1 MIAILQKEINSFLN
15 SMIAYIVIG
24 VFLVAIGLFMWV
36 FPETSVLEY
45 GYADMQTLF
54 SMAPWLFLFLIPA
67 ITMRSFSEEKKAGT
81 MELLLTKPLTDTQ
94 LILGKYLACLFLAVL
109 ALLPT
114 GLYYYSVYAL
124 GNPAGNIDSAAVAG
138 SYIGLVFLAAIFTAI
153 GIFASAITDNQ
164 IVSFIVA
171 VFGCFLIYAGFDYI
185 ATVDAWGDMAYFIS
199 YLGISFHY
207 EPLSKGLIDSRDI
220 LYFLSVIL
228 VMILG
233 TRLVLESRK
242 W

>member
-1 MIAILQKEINSFLN
+1 MISILQKEMNSFLS
-15 SMIAYIVIG
+15 SMIAYLVIG

-54 SMAPWLFLFLIPA
+54 NMAPWLFLFLIPA
-67 ITMRSFSEEKKAGT
+67 VTMRSFSEEKKAGT
-81 MELLLTKPLTDTQ
+81 LELLLTKPLTDAQ
-94 LILGKYLACLFLAVL
+94 LIGGKYLACLFLVLL
-109 ALLPT
+109 ALVPT

-124 GNPAGNIDSAAVAG
+124 GNPAGNIDTAAVAG
-138 SYIGLVFLAAIFTAI
+138 SCIGLVFLAAIFTAI

-171 VFGCFLIYAGFDYI
+171 VAGCFLVYAGFDYL
-185 ATVDAWGDMAYFIS
+185 ATVDLWQDSAFYIS
-199 YLGISFHY
+199 YLGISYHY
-207 EPLSKGLIDSRDI
+207 EALSKGLIDSRDI
-220 LYFLSVIL
+220 LYFLTVICIML
-228 VMILG
+228 AA

>member
-1 MIAILQKEINSFLN
+1 MFAILQKEINSFLN

-54 SMAPWLFLFLIPA
+54 SMAPWVFLFLIPA

-81 MELLLTKPLTDTQ
+81 LELLLTKPITDLQ
-94 LILGKYLACLFLAVL
+94 LILGKYFACL
-109 ALLPT
+109 LLVIFSLVPT
-114 GLYYYSVYAL
+114 LLYYYSVYSL
-124 GNPAGNIDSAAVAG
+124 GNPVGNIDSAAVTG

-153 GIFASAITDNQ
+153 GVFSSAITENQ
-164 IVSFIVA
+164 IVSFILA
-171 VFGCFLIYAGFDYI
+171 VFLSFLIYIGFDYI
-185 ATVDAWGDMAYFIS
+185 ASVEMGGDIQYIIS
-199 YLGISFHY
+199 SLGISFHY
-207 EPLSKGLIDSRDI
+207 NALSKGLIDSRDI
-220 LYFLSVIL
+220 LYFLSVIVL
-228 VMILG
+228 LLLG
-233 TRLVLESRK
+233 TKLVLESRK

>member
-1 MIAILQKEINSFLN
+1 MFAILQKEINSFLN
-15 SMIAYIVIG
+15 SMIAYLVVG
-24 VFLVAIGLFMWV
+24 VFLVAIGLFLWV

-54 SMAPWLFLFLIPA
+54 NLAPWLFLFLIPA
-67 ITMRSFSEEKKAGT
+67 ITMRSFSEEKKGGT
-81 MELLLTKPLTDTQ
+81 MELLLTKPITDIQ
-94 LILGKYLACLFLAVL
+94 LILGKYLACLFLVVL

-114 GLYYYSVYAL
+114 ALYYYSVYSL
-124 GNPAGNIDSAAVAG
+124 GNPVGNIDSAAVAG
-138 SYIGLVFLAAIFTAI
+138 SCIGLLFLAAIFTAI

-171 VFGCFLIYAGFDYI
+171 VAGCFLIYAGFDYL
-185 ATVDAWGDMAYFIS
+185 ATVDIWGDSAYFIS
-199 YLGISFHY
+199 YLGISYHY
-207 EPLSKGLIDSRDI
+207 DALSKGLVDSRDI
-220 LYFLSVIL
+220 LYFLSVIIIMVL
-228 VMILG
+228 A

>member
-1 MIAILQKEINSFLN
+1 MFAILQKEINSFLN

-54 SMAPWLFLFLIPA
+54 SMAPWVFLFLIPA

-81 MELLLTKPLTDTQ
+81 LELLLTKPITDLQ
-94 LILGKYLACLFLAVL
+94 LILGKYFACL
-109 ALLPT
+109 LLVIFSLVPT
-114 GLYYYSVYAL
+114 LLYYYSVYSL
-124 GNPAGNIDSAAVAG
+124 GNPEGNIDSAAVTG

-153 GIFASAITDNQ
+153 GVFSSAITENQ
-164 IVSFIVA
+164 IVSFILA
-171 VFGCFLIYAGFDYI
+171 VFLSFLIYIGFDYI
-185 ATVDAWGDMAYFIS
+185 ATIEMGGDIQYIIS
-199 YLGISFHY
+199 SLGISFHY
-207 EPLSKGLIDSRDI
+207 NALSKGLIDSRDI
-220 LYFLSVIL
+220 LYFLSVIVL
-228 VMILG
+228 LLLG
-233 TRLVLESRK
+233 TKLVLESRK

>member
-1 MIAILQKEINSFLN
+1 MIAIFQKEINSFLN

-67 ITMRSFSEEKKAGT
+67 ITMRSFSEEKRAGT
-81 MELLLTKPLTDTQ
+81 MELLLTKPLTDIQ

-114 GLYYYSVYAL
+114 GLYYYSVYVL

-138 SYIGLVFLAAIFTAI
+138 SYIGLAFLAAIFTAI

-171 VFGCFLIYAGFDYI
+171 VAGCFLIYTGFDYI
-185 ATVDAWGDMAYFIS
+185 ATVDAWGDMAYYIS

-207 EPLSKGLIDSRDI
+207 EALSKGLIDSRDI
-220 LYFLSVIL
+220 LYFLSVIV
-228 VMILG
+228 VMILA

>member
-1 MIAILQKEINSFLN
+1 MLAILQKEINSFLN
-15 SMIAYIVIG
+15 SMVAYIVIG

-54 SMAPWLFLFLIPA
+54 NMAPWLFLFLIPA
-67 ITMRSFSEEKKAGT
+67 ITMRSFSEERRTGT
-81 MELLLTKPLTDTQ
+81 LELLLTKPLTDTQ
-94 LILGKYLACLFLAVL
+94 LILGKFLACLLLALL

-114 GLYYYSVYAL
+114 LLYYYSVYQL

-138 SYIGLVFLAAIFTAI
+138 SYIGLVFLAAIFTSI
-153 GIFASAITDNQ
+153 GIFASAVTDNQ
-164 IVSFIVA
+164 IVSFILAVA
-171 VFGCFLIYAGFDYI
+171 GCFLIYAGFDYL
-185 ATVDAWGDMAYFIS
+185 ATLASGGTLGLLIS
-199 YLGISFHY
+199 YFGISYHY
-207 EPLSKGLIDSRDI
+207 EALSKGLVDSRDI

-228 VMILG
+228 IMIFG

>member
-1 MIAILQKEINSFLN
+1 MISILQKEINSFLN
-15 SMIAYIVIG
+15 SVIAYIVIG

-54 SMAPWLFLFLIPA
+54 AMAPWLFLFLIPA
-67 ITMRSFSEEKKAGT
+67 ITMRSFSEEKKGGT

-94 LILGKYLACLFLAVL
+94 LIMGKYLACLFLAVL

-114 GLYYYSVYAL
+114 GLYYYSVHAL

-171 VFGCFLIYAGFDYI
+171 VFGCFLIYAGFDYL
-185 ATVDAWGDMAYFIS
+185 ATVDVWGDMAYYIS

-207 EPLSKGLIDSRDI
+207 EALSKGLIDSRDI
-220 LYFLSVIL
+220 LYFLSVIV
-228 VMILG
+228 VMILS

>member
-1 MIAILQKEINSFLN
+1 MFAILQKEIYSFLN
-15 SMIAYIVIG
+15 SMIAYLVIG

-94 LILGKYLACLFLAVL
+94 LILGKYFACLFLAVL

-138 SYIGLVFLAAIFTAI
+138 SCIGLLFLAAIFTAI

-164 IVSFIVA
+164 IVSFLVA
-171 VFGCFLIYAGFDYI
+171 VIGCFLIYAGFDYL
-185 ATVDAWGDMAYFIS
+185 ATVDVWGDLAQFIS
-199 YLGISFHY
+199 YLGISYHY
-207 EPLSKGLIDSRDI
+207 ESLSKGLIDSRDL
-220 LYFLSVIL
+220 LYFLTVII

-233 TRLVLESRK
+233 TKLVLESRK

>member
-1 MIAILQKEINSFLN
+1 MFAILQKEINSFLN
-15 SMIAYIVIG
+15 SVIAYMVIG
-24 VFLVAIGLFMWV
+24 VFLVATGLFMWV

-54 SMAPWLFLFLIPA
+54 AMAPWLFLFLIPA

-81 MELLLTKPLTDTQ
+81 MELLLTRPLTDLQ
-94 LILGKYLACLFLAVL
+94 LIMGKYLACLFLAVM

-114 GLYYYSVYAL
+114 LLYYYSVYAL
-124 GNPAGNIDSAAVAG
+124 GNPPGNIDSAAVAG
-138 SYIGLVFLAAIFTAI
+138 SYLGMVFLAAIFTAI

-185 ATVDAWGDMAYFIS
+185 ASVDAWGDAAYLIS

-207 EPLSKGLIDSRDI
+207 EALSKGLIDSRDI

-233 TRLVLESRK
+233 TKLVLESRK